1 MGRTPTS
8 RPLPRADSAVKI
20 SEVGAPTRRK
30 RCAASARCA
39 AIILHRPPHSRA
51 PPSQPMP
58 HGPPPAP
65 SFVWET
71 GLNSDL
77 RCILAMATANDH
89 LARDRDLLP
98 GGAPT
103 HAVERWRWRCRARAP
118 PLFRPAAGRRGAGCG
133 RVGQA
138 ECGASGRFLGLAW
151 CMVGG
156 GCRLYWEG
164 PVSPC
169 VVSVGL
175 VRTSA
180 LLLRSRPLQR
190 KKTDFCF
197 CARCPITACHHA
209 EVVRMTLHMYP
220 V

>member
-1 MGRTPTS
+1 M
-8 RPLPRADSAVKI
+8 
-20 SEVGAPTRRK
+20 GAPTRRK
-30 RCAASARCA
+30 RCATSARCT
-39 AIILHRPPHSRA
+39 AIMPRRLPHLRA

-58 HGPPPAP
+58 RGPPPAP
-65 SFVWET
+65 AFVWET

-77 RCILAMATANDH
+77 RCILAVAPADDQ
-89 LARDRDLLP
+89 LVRDRGLLP
-98 GGAPT
+98 GGA
-103 HAVERWRWRCRARAP
+103 AARAGERRRRRCRPGAP
-118 PLFRPAAGRRGAGCG
+118 PLVRSAAGRRGAGCG

-138 ECGASGRFLGLAW
+138 ECGASGGFLRLAW

-190 KKTDFCF
+190 KKTDFSF

>member
-1 MGRTPTS
+1 M
-8 RPLPRADSAVKI
+8 
-20 SEVGAPTRRK
+20 GAPTRRK
-30 RCAASARCA
+30 RCATSARYA
-39 AIILHRPPHSRA
+39 ANMPRRLPHLRA
-51 PPSQPMP
+51 PPSLAMP

-65 SFVWET
+65 AFVWET

-77 RCILAMATANDH
+77 RCILAVAPADDQ
-89 LARDRDLLP
+89 LVRDRDLLP
-98 GGAPT
+98 GGA
-103 HAVERWRWRCRARAP
+103 AARADERWRRRCRPRAP
-118 PLFRPAAGRRGAGCG
+118 PLVRSAAGRPGAGCG

-138 ECGASGRFLGLAW
+138 ECGASGGFLRLAW

-190 KKTDFCF
+190 KKRTFLF
-197 CARCPITACHHA
+197 ARAVP
-209 EVVRMTLHMYP
+209 
-220 V
+220 